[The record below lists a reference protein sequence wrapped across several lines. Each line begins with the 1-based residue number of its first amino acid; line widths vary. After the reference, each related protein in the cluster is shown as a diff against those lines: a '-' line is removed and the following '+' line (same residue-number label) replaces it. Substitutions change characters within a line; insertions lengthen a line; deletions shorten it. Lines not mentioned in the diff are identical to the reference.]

1 MNKNILIQIL
11 KYLDCF
17 GTKFN
22 FYIERNRKL
31 YTPLG
36 GILTLFSFIVG
47 IIIFILINLDDLL
60 RNIPNSTTSTAKE
73 NYKNIKFR
81 DEKIWIPWRIADFQ
95 SKTINHSEILY
106 PIIYYYK
113 GIKNKAD
120 KLMNLSYNI
129 INYKLCNETSMMN
142 SSLKYIIDVE
152 LDQLYC
158 IDMEELDMG
167 GSWDADFINYI
178 TFDIYNCKNG
188 INYDENNPNCTSYDK
203 IIEEANKY
211 DYLEFELYFPVVHY
225 QPINKTIPIIV
236 KYDSFFYHLSLYSI
250 KIDRIY
256 LQQYILNDDKGWISK
271 KEYYSSFW
279 GCQSI
284 VGDSYGKGNKKDIMN
299 EGSTSR
305 LYSFN
310 IYLLPDVIYYHRN
323 YKKIFLIIA
332 EGLTII
338 NIVCNIFKLVA
349 KIIKISSGN
358 KKLTELLFENLKEKK
373 YFLRLKTNN
382 IIITK
387 KHNSDKNINKH
398 LNINEIK
405 DVNDFSIIKLI
416 HEESNKK
423 LIIDNNKNPREN
435 HKGIKINKKEKN
447 KVNKINN
454 NYLHKDSFNQKKTG
468 LKNNNINQIE
478 ENEDRSGFP
487 FNNLN
492 KNKDNN
498 NQNNKN
504 TKNNELKIKSK
515 YIKKSLFPYKYYLC
529 SIFIHNID
537 NYKTSSFFFTKK
549 FIAVYNF
556 ICQLFDI
563 SSYLILQ
570 REFQIMKNT
579 LMEDEYK
586 DILEK
591 GKKIN
596 VNDRFFN
603 NNMEECLVSKKFS
616 IFGKVKQSKGK
627 NH

>member
-188 INYDENNPNCTSYDK
+188 INYEENNPNCTSYDK

-211 DYLEFELYFPVVHY
+211 DYL
-225 QPINKTIPIIV
+225 
-236 KYDSFFYHLSLYSI
+236 
-250 KIDRIY
+250 
-256 LQQYILNDDKGWISK
+256 
-271 KEYYSSFW
+271 
-279 GCQSI
+279 
-284 VGDSYGKGNKKDIMN
+284 
-299 EGSTSR
+299 
-305 LYSFN
+305 
-310 IYLLPDVIYYHRN
+310 
-323 YKKIFLIIA
+323 
-332 EGLTII
+332 
-338 NIVCNIFKLVA
+338 
-349 KIIKISSGN
+349 
-358 KKLTELLFENLKEKK
+358 
-373 YFLRLKTNN
+373 
-382 IIITK
+382 
-387 KHNSDKNINKH
+387 
-398 LNINEIK
+398 
-405 DVNDFSIIKLI
+405 
-416 HEESNKK
+416 
-423 LIIDNNKNPREN
+423 
-435 HKGIKINKKEKN
+435 
-447 KVNKINN
+447 
-454 NYLHKDSFNQKKTG
+454 
-468 LKNNNINQIE
+468 
-478 ENEDRSGFP
+478 
-487 FNNLN
+487 
-492 KNKDNN
+492 
-498 NQNNKN
+498 
-504 TKNNELKIKSK
+504 
-515 YIKKSLFPYKYYLC
+515 
-529 SIFIHNID
+529 
-537 NYKTSSFFFTKK
+537 
-549 FIAVYNF
+549 
-556 ICQLFDI
+556 
-563 SSYLILQ
+563 
-570 REFQIMKNT
+570 
-579 LMEDEYK
+579 
-586 DILEK
+586 
-591 GKKIN
+591 
-596 VNDRFFN
+596 
-603 NNMEECLVSKKFS
+603 
-616 IFGKVKQSKGK
+616 
-627 NH
+627 